1 MSVSFHFIPHQ
12 NMRRML
18 EDAFELITFTE
29 SWDWLDKYPVNKGF
43 MNIDSNRLKYFRKV
57 LELEHNHNLV
67 SFAIVMTHMEYIAK
81 HGWNAYMYRFKSN

>member
-12 NMRRML
+12 TMRRML

-29 SWDWLDKYPVNKGF
+29 SWDWLNKYPANKGF
-43 MNIDSNRLKYFRKV
+43 MNIESERLKYFKKV
-57 LELEHNHNLV
+57 LELETNHNLV

-81 HGWNAYMYRFKSN
+81 QGWNAYTYRFKPN